1 LRRGAFSAT
10 AHGRSTPAGF
20 SGHQLGLLSHD
31 IRLLVCDPSLVVIP
45 DHNTLPQSTALS
57 SGLARKRAAA

>member
-1 LRRGAFSAT
+1 M
-10 AHGRSTPAGF
+10 
-20 SGHQLGLLSHD
+20 
-31 IRLLVCDPSLVVIP
+31 CDPSLVVIP